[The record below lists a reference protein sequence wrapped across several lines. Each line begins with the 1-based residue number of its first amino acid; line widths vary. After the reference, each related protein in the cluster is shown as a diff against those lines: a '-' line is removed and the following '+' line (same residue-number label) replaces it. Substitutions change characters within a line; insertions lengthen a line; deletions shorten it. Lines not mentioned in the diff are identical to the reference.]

1 MMVEDHTKDITK
13 YEKQAASADAQT
25 AALAKKTLPTLRK
38 HLDVAKA
45 L

>member
-1 MMVEDHTKDITK
+1 MMIEDHTKDISK
-13 YEKQAASADAQT
+13 YEKQASSGDAQT

-38 HLDVAKA
+38 HLETANA